1 MLKLYTWNTPNG
13 RKVSIALEEMQI
25 PYESIGIDIGS
36 SEPRLPEFRAASA
49 NNKIPA
55 ITDGETSLFES
66 GAILM
71 YLARKSGQYLAK
83 EGTDQYWQTL
93 QWLMWQKAG
102 YGPMLGQTH
111 HFVHFNSGVSEYA
124 EKRFGTE
131 AHRLTKVLDTH
142 LATSEYMADTLS
154 IADFAIWPWTSRFDY
169 QQIDLNDYP
178 NVKRWYCQLAARPGF
193 IKGYAQPDD
202 LGPIPMP

>member
-36 SEPRLPEFRAASA
+36 SEPRLPEFLAASA

-154 IADFAIWPWTSRFDY
+154 IADFAIWPWTSRFEY
-169 QQIDLNDYP
+169 QQIDLNDYQ